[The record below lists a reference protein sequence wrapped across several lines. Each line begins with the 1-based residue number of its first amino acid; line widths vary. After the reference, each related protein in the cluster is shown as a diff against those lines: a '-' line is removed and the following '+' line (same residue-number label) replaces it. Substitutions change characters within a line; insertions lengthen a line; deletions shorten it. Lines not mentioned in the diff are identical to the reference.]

1 MIKTVV
7 LESSYYGADEEFEF
21 EVDDNATEKEIEQV
35 ALEVLLGNI
44 CWYIKD

>member
-7 LESSYYGADEEFEF
+7 LEHNSSGRDEEWEF
-21 EVDDNATEKEIEQV
+21 EVDDNATEDEIEQIG
-35 ALEVLLGNI
+35 LEIILGNI

>member
-7 LESSYYGADEEFEF
+7 LESSYYGCDKEWEF
-21 EVDDNATEKEIEQV
+21 EVDDNATEEEIEKIG
-35 ALEVLLGNI
+35 LETILENI

>member
-7 LESSYYGADEEFEF
+7 LESNYYGCDEEFEF
-21 EVDDNATEKEIEQV
+21 EVDNNATEEEIEQV

-44 CWYIKD
+44 CWYVKD

>member
-7 LESSYYGADEEFEF
+7 LESNYYGCDEEWEF
-21 EVDDNATEKEIEQV
+21 EVDDNATEEEIEKIG
-35 ALEVLLGNI
+35 LETILGNI

>member
-7 LESSYYGADEEFEF
+7 LESNYYGCDEEWEF
-21 EVDDNATEKEIEQV
+21 KVDDNATEEEIEQV
-35 ALEVLLGNI
+35 ALETILGNI

>member
-21 EVDDNATEKEIEQV
+21 EVDDNATEEEIEQV